1 MSEPIFSIFSL
12 AYWSWTFGLQGV
24 LLPVPGCILEIWEH
38 AIQQVLLSEIPPGKY
53 ILEGRYQFFQV
64 LTCFVRLEGLENN
77 KQVCFFPPTKT
88 FVCVREIE

>member
-38 AIQQVLLSEIPPGKY
+38 AIQQVLLSEIPPGK
-53 ILEGRYQFFQV
+53 
-64 LTCFVRLEGLENN
+64 
-77 KQVCFFPPTKT
+77 
-88 FVCVREIE
+88 